1 MGRVNDRLR
10 RQQHTKWPIQLR
22 WRYFQSTASV
32 HIGHKHLNA
41 YIFDAFRPTATILN
55 PNSFFDI
62 EYFWLNNAFIFKI
75 IINRFQLISFRLE
88 FFFSF
93 LKFSSCLF
101 SSLDHMRF
109 LFWTNAQPMTSNDM
123 NKIPDYLMAKR
134 SNIAHFIPFLWSF
147 GSFSRMTASLNQI
160 ISIIFT
166 WILEIHKLNCV
177 SLLFTLNECLCFFS
191 VFFKWFFLFMI
202 KHCSFSRSNIVFF
215 KYLKSHCFLVSILFS
230 MKNVHLIL
238 EPFHLSPT
246 KELVNLLLFKRPFSI
261 DRAHENSNYQCY
273 LRFYHETETSCG
285 RDMDCLIEH

>member
-1 MGRVNDRLR
+1 MDDHIG
-10 RQQHTKWPIQLR
+10 TKWTIKTTEEWDESTIDWDANNTTWPIQLR

-32 HIGHKHLNA
+32 HIGHKHSNA

-88 FFFSF
+88 FFFF
-93 LKFSSCLF
+93 KFSSCLF
-101 SSLDHMRF
+101 SPLDHMRF

-191 VFFKWFFLFMI
+191 CSLNILLVHDQTLFFSTFKYFF
-202 KHCSFSRSNIVFF
+202 FF
-215 KYLKSHCFLVSILFS
+215 TYLKSHCLLVSFLFS
-230 MKNVHLIL
+230 MKCSFNFGTISFV
-238 EPFHLSPT
+238 S
-246 KELVNLLLFKRPFSI
+246 
-261 DRAHENSNYQCY
+261 D
-273 LRFYHETETSCG
+273 
-285 RDMDCLIEH
+285 

>member
-1 MGRVNDRLR
+1 M
-10 RQQHTKWPIQLR
+10 
-22 WRYFQSTASV
+22 
-32 HIGHKHLNA
+32 
-41 YIFDAFRPTATILN
+41 
-55 PNSFFDI
+55 
-62 EYFWLNNAFIFKI
+62 
-75 IINRFQLISFRLE
+75 ISFRLE

-147 GSFSRMTASLNQI
+147 GTFLRMTASLNQI

-177 SLLFTLNECLCFFS
+177 SLLFTLNECLCFFF

-202 KHCSFSRSNIVFF
+202 KHCSFPRLNIVFF
-215 KYLKSHCFLVSILFS
+215 SSFFFVCISNRIVSLFLFFFS
-230 MKNVHLIL
+230 MKKVHLIL

-246 KELVNLLLFKRPFSI
+246 KELVNLLLFKRQFSI
-261 DRAHENSNYQCY
+261 DKAHENSNYQCY

-285 RDMDCLIEH
+285 QDMDCLIEH